1 MGKQSLQEGKSLP
14 QSREVSAQPGPAMKP
29 DLFNIQAETL
39 TSEHVQWKP
48 QKNLREVL
56 DSEALGHLEKHQF
69 PLNPQICG
77 FRLLGV

>member
-1 MGKQSLQEGKSLP
+1 
-14 QSREVSAQPGPAMKP
+14 MKP

-69 PLNPQICG
+69 PPSESTNLW
-77 FRLLGV
+77 F

>member
-69 PLNPQICG
+69 PPSESTNLW
-77 FRLLGV
+77 F